1 MSKFKKVIASI
12 MLLFTLSGQLA
23 PSVNVFAEE
32 VSKTEVSSSRETKE
46 EQTETSATKES
57 TEVKEATEKAKQE
70 DNKKDETPEIGESQN
85 SNDSPEIIKAEEKDI
100 NEQLAEVL
108 DEYGYYM
115 TSSGQFLSRTNETIR
130 DNWNDFLN
138 KVQEIKSEPQAK
150 LGMRNLA
157 ALPRAGSTVY
167 VDQNYSIPTAS
178 WDYSSG
184 IHDQGY
190 YAKRDANGGM
200 LWCVAPGNPL
210 NFGANSGYGVEERD
224 QQNLVIA
231 SLIAYWGYETQQSVA
246 NAFYTERHIQNMGTG
261 VESFN
266 IQDSAGIVSQAG
278 YNAWV
283 KETNRKI
290 NSYLTKPSF
299 ENQKYTLKKGETI
312 RIDDTNSS
320 LWAYTVSANNTNM
333 NASID
338 GNTLVVKATGDVKDG
353 AIRLKYNISPAYEG
367 ATILYTHPYS
377 QEVIKAGVNDPRY
390 LNVNFEVQKE
400 GKLKIKKV
408 DDTGKAL
415 PGVEIKLTANGK
427 STTSK
432 TNASGELES
441 PLYDI
446 GTVVEYEET
455 ATIAGHYID
464 AATSK
469 GKVTLKE
476 GTNTVT
482 IKNPRYANLTLIKKN
497 DAGVAMDGVVF
508 KLTADGKSEEYTT
521 KDGKFDI
528 KNKFKDGTVVEYEEI
543 KTIPGHY
550 IDPKTSKGSI
560 TVKSGEN
567 TINVK
572 NPRYANLTLVKKNDK
587 GEPMDGVT
595 FKLTADGKSEE
606 YTTKDGGLID
616 VKNKYKDGTKV
627 DWEEIKTIKGHYID
641 PEKSK
646 GSITVKSGENTLN
659 VENPTLN
666 FGVSSQASNQDGAQ
680 FVNPMQG
687 QKLRDEVMIQANQAP
702 ANAKVRIINDLVEF
716 GTGKQLGEESLQ
728 QIIEFEAKNAQFV
741 KFVDREFD
749 ATDMHGKKAVHTNIL
764 EYYNPSTEEWE
775 EVARDDDL
783 NNEAQSIQFVHPTIH
798 TEFFFYDHEG
808 NETKITDPLKKVKG
822 YDRVYF
828 ENLISGQTYKF
839 DLTMM
844 NRETG
849 KEFLDPNGNKVTGMI
864 EIVAGEDG
872 EVTSSISAKEY
883 YENLAKEADE
893 KDGDKEDKE
902 ESTDK
907 EDSKDPSET
916 EIKPLAEGEEEANS
930 EENTETEETED
941 PTEFSTLN
949 EVVLL
954 TGHVDVPFEADLSAA
969 NGNILVAYEQVSTND
984 TPVAEHKDIEDE
996 KQSGKVRNP
1005 ELNTKALVNGVKE
1018 VTEDGKLVLED
1029 TVEYSDLTPGV
1040 EYEQTV
1046 VWMVKNNGE
1055 ALKIKQKE
1063 VTGTV
1068 KFTPEKEDGEVTV
1081 KVVIDGKEL
1090 FENYGDTVDLVAF
1103 EETTR
1108 EGEKIAEHKD
1118 INDEGQ
1124 TVRINKP
1131 VVPATPKR
1139 TLPQTSGSESNSTAW
1154 IMLALVIVVGAFL
1167 VFVNKK
1173 REKK

>member
-1 MSKFKKVIASI
+1 MGKFKKVIASI

-57 TEVKEATEKAKQE
+57 TEVKESTEKAKQE
-70 DNKKDETPEIGESQN
+70 ENKKDEMPEIGESQN

-130 DNWNDFLN
+130 DNWNDFLS

-210 NFGANSGYGVEERD
+210 NFGANSGYVVEERD

-261 VESFN
+261 VESYN

-299 ENQKYTLKKGETI
+299 ENKKYTLKKGETI

-320 LWAYTVSANNTNM
+320 LWAYKVSANNTNM
-333 NASID
+333 NVSID

-390 LNVNFEVQKE
+390 LNVNFDVQKE
-400 GKLKIKKV
+400 GSLKIKKV

-415 PGVEIKLTANGK
+415 EGVEIKLTANGK

-432 TNASGELES
+432 TNEKGELET

-446 GTVVEYEET
+446 GTVVECEET

-464 AATSK
+464 SATSK

-497 DAGVAMDGVVF
+497 DKGLDIEGAEF
-508 KLTADGKSEEYTT
+508 NLRYNGKDH
-521 KDGKFDI
+521 K
-528 KNKFKDGTVVEYEEI
+528 V
-543 KTIPGHY
+543 KTN
-550 IDPKTSKGSI
+550 SKGALRVENELKAGT
-560 TVKSGEN
+560 TVE
-567 TINVK
+567 
-572 NPRYANLTLVKKNDK
+572 
-587 GEPMDGVT
+587 
-595 FKLTADGKSEE
+595 
-606 YTTKDGGLID
+606 
-616 VKNKYKDGTKV
+616 
-627 DWEEIKTIKGHYID
+627 WEELKTIKGHYID
-641 PEKSK
+641 PENSK
-646 GSITVKSGENTLN
+646 GTIVVKSGENTIN

-666 FGVSSQASNQDGAQ
+666 IGLTSQAHNQDGAQ
-680 FVNPMQG
+680 FANPTKG
-687 QKLRDEVMIQANQAP
+687 QKLSDEVMIQVNKGP
-702 ANAKVRIINDLVEF
+702 ANAKYRLTNDLLEF
-716 GTGKQLGEESLQ
+716 GTGKQLGEESLKQ
-728 QIIEFEAKNAQFV
+728 VIEFEANQAQFV
-741 KFVDREFD
+741 KVIEREFD
-749 ATDMHGKKAVHTNIL
+749 ATGMHGKKGVHTNVL

-783 NNEAQSIQFVHPTIH
+783 NNEAQSIQFVSPSIH
-798 TEFFFYDHEG
+798 TEFFFYDHNDQEV
-808 NETKITDPLKKVKG
+808 KITDPLKKVRG

-839 DLTMM
+839 DLDMM

-849 KEFLDPNGNKVTGMI
+849 KEFLDPNGNPVKGSITV
-864 EIVAGEDG
+864 VAGEDG
-872 EVTSSISAKEY
+872 EVTSTISAKEY
-883 YENLAKEADE
+883 YEKLAKEQADKE
-893 KDGDKEDKE
+893 GDKDQEDAEAEDQKE
-902 ESTDK
+902 S
-907 EDSKDPSET
+907 
-916 EIKPLAEGEEEANS
+916 EIKPLAADQKEDTDEEEPKEV
-930 EENTETEETED
+930 EEQED
-941 PTEFSTLN
+941 PTEFSELN
-949 EVVLL
+949 EVELV

-969 NGNILVAYEQVSTND
+969 KGNILVAYEQVSTND
-984 TPVAEHKDIEDE
+984 TPVAEHKDIEDD

-1018 VTEDGKLVLED
+1018 VTEDGKLILED
-1029 TVEYSDLTPGV
+1029 TVEYTDLTPNV
-1040 EYEQTV
+1040 EYEQKV
-1046 VWMVKNNGE
+1046 VWMVKNTGE
-1055 ALKIKQKE
+1055 ALNIKQKE

-1068 KFTPEKEDGEVTV
+1068 KFTPEKKDGEVTV
-1081 KVVIDGKEL
+1081 KVIIDGKEL

-1108 EGEKIAEHKD
+1108 DGEKIAEHKD
-1118 INDEGQ
+1118 IEDEGQ

-1131 VVPATPKR
+1131 VVPVKGTK
-1139 TLPQTSGSESNSTAW
+1139 TYSSLPQTSGSLSNTLVLIAA
-1154 IMLALVIVVGAFL
+1154 LALIAGAIFVIKSRKNEGQ
-1167 VFVNKK
+1167 
-1173 REKK
+1173 EK